1 VGTGICGELS
11 APPVRAPAL
20 QGESTEF
27 THLGSTP
34 QYARARPRLEKT
46 ITTIGHLG
54 EARDRLTVSD
64 AQLENHYDERYDSE
78 PDPDGH
84 AVCTREAN
92 TLVGVGHALRAT
104 IDQRRDIS
112 GSLDDLAVSQRI
124 SVTEE

>member
-1 VGTGICGELS
+1 MGENDHDNRS
-11 APPVRAPAL
+11 PRR
-20 QGESTEF
+20 G
-27 THLGSTP
+27 
-34 QYARARPRLEKT
+34 AR
-46 ITTIGHLG
+46 
-54 EARDRLTVSD
+54 RLTVSD
-64 AQLENHYDERYDSE
+64 AQLENYYDERYDSE

-84 AVCTREAN
+84 AVCTREAEAN